1 MIAEY
6 FRRRRRRCRLV
17 GAAGVNGLSAAAAA
31 ATAAVGAGVQR
42 SYLIHSINYGSIR
55 NVAFLFPS
63 SARQAWL
70 GRRAGAG
77 GVGGSGDRQ
86 RDRGAGGRK
95 AGG

>member
-55 NVAFLFPS
+55 NVAFPS

-70 GRRAGAG
+70 G
-77 GVGGSGDRQ
+77 GVGGSG
-86 RDRGAGGRK
+86 RGQGRWRRT
-95 AGG
+95 GRGMNEVNISCM